1 MKKGKVLALIMMVL
15 IVTMAFVYA
24 EGQQEEAYPTKG
36 IEVLVGYSAGGAT
49 DIAARLVA
57 PFMEEELGQPLTV
70 INKPGAGGEIA
81 HTATAKAKADG
92 YTLGYI
98 HAPATISITLNRKAA
113 YELSDFTMIGNVVY
127 HENLIVV
134 TPTSKFKTI
143 QDVLSYAKKNPGSL
157 TIGNS
162 GAYADDHLASL
173 AFQNTTDVKFEDTM
187 FQGTAPSLVALLGGH
202 IDLVM
207 CNVADIVDKVKQKQV
222 VVLATLGSERN
233 QLFPNSPTM
242 KELGYDIQMGNYTTL
257 VVPSDTPAD
266 RVAILQEALKKV
278 ANSDGYV
285 KKATEMGLPIKYFT
299 AEETDAIYKA
309 QEERLKDLWVKLD
322 LPTTK

>member
-1 MKKGKVLALIMMVL
+1 MKRLKILVVMLVLVL
-15 IVTMAFVYA
+15 SITFVFA
-24 EGQQEEAYPTKG
+24 QAQTEQVFPTKG

-49 DIAARLVA
+49 DIAARMVA
-57 PFMEEELGQPLTV
+57 PYMEKELGQVMTV

-81 HTATAKAKADG
+81 HTATAAATADG

-113 YELSDFTMIGNVVY
+113 YKLEDFVIIGNVVY

-134 TPTSKFKTI
+134 PPAGRFKTI
-143 QDVLSYAKKNPGSL
+143 QEVLDFAKKNPKVL

-173 AFQNTTDVKFEDTM
+173 AFQNTVGVEFEDTM

-207 CNVADIVDKVKQKQV
+207 CNVADIVDKVKQGQLI
-222 VVLATLGSERN
+222 VLATLGAERN
-233 QLFPNSPTM
+233 PLFPDSPTM
-242 KELGYDIQMGNYTTL
+242 KELGYNVQMGNYTTL
-257 VVPSDTPAD
+257 AAPAKTPPAI
-266 RVAILQEALKKV
+266 VKILQDALQKV
-278 ANSDGYV
+278 ANSEEYV
-285 KKATEMGLPIKYFT
+285 AKATEMGLPIKYFN
-299 AEETDAIYKA
+299 AEETTEIYEQQA
-309 QEERLKDLWVKLD
+309 ERLKELWVLLD
-322 LPTTK
+322 LPTT

>member
-1 MKKGKVLALIMMVL
+1 MKHGKMFASILLVLLVGVAPLL
-15 IVTMAFVYA
+15 AQGQA
-24 EGQQEEAYPTKG
+24 ELEYPTKG

-57 PFMEEELGQPLTV
+57 PFMEKELGKPVTV

-81 HTATAKAKADG
+81 HSATAMAKPDG

-98 HAPATISITLNRKAA
+98 HAPATISITLNRKASYA
-113 YELSDFTMIGNVVY
+113 LQDFVIIGNVVY

-134 TPTSKFKTI
+134 PPTSRFKTI
-143 QDVLSYAKKNPGSL
+143 QDVLTYAKENPGKL

-173 AFQNTTDVKFEDTM
+173 ALQNTAGVKFEDTM

-207 CNVADIVDKVKQKQV
+207 CNVADIVDKVKQKQL

-233 QLFPNSPTM
+233 ALFPDSPTM
-242 KELGYDIQMGNYTTL
+242 KELGYNVMMGNYTTL
-257 VVPSDTPAD
+257 AAPANTPAPIVKLLQD
-266 RVAILQEALKKV
+266 TLQKVTASEEYVA
-278 ANSDGYV
+278 
-285 KKATEMGLPIKYFT
+285 KATEMGLPIKYFT
-299 AEETDAIYKA
+299 AQETTEIYKQ
-309 QEERLKDLWVKLD
+309 QEQRLKELWITLG
-322 LPTTK
+322 LPTQ